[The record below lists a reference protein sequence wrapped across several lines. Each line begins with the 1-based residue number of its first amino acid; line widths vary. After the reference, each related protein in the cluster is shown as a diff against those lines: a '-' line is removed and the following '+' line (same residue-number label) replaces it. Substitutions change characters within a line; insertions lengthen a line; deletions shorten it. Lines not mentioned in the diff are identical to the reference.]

1 MMNWGVILKISKYFL
16 KWAPPPLPPPPPVSQ
31 VTNDQPLKKTNRIL
45 HNIAAFYQK
54 SIFGGINSKT
64 KQIKLVTTTAQRI

>member
-1 MMNWGVILKISKYFL
+1 MNWGVSLKISKDFS
-16 KWAPPPLPPPPPVSQ
+16 KWAPPPHPPPPPPVSQ